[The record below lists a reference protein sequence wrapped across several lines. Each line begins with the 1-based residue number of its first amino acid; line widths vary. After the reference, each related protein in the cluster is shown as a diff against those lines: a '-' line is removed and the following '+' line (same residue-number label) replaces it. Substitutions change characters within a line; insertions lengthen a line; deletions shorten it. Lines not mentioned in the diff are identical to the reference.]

1 MKVTDNYVFFWGDH
15 PFSNFSET
23 PIVLEDFIMIDELG
37 QEKETILPTSE
48 HYFMLRKALF
58 FNDIEIA
65 GKIIETPLPR
75 DAKKLGRQVSGFI
88 EEDWEKERENAMM
101 DALRLKFSQSE
112 EARYELLRLK
122 YFDKSFVEASPRDR
136 IWGIGMS
143 EDDPSL
149 LDTSKWGLN
158 LLGKC
163 LDRVRQEL
171 QSQDRRYVS

>member
-1 MKVTDNYVFFWGDH
+1 MK
-15 PFSNFSET
+15 
-23 PIVLEDFIMIDELG
+23 
-37 QEKETILPTSE
+37 
-48 HYFMLRKALF
+48 
-58 FNDIEIA
+58 
-65 GKIIETPLPR
+65 TPLPR

-101 DALRLKFSQSE
+101 DTLRLKFSQSE

-143 EDDPSL
+143 EDDPNL
-149 LDTSKWGLN
+149 LDTSRWGLN

-163 LDRVRQEL
+163 LDRIRQEL
-171 QSQDRRYVS
+171 QSQDKRKLC